1 MSPVRSMLATL
12 VSVTLVSAPLAA
24 QTTSLFNGT
33 WKLNLAKSK
42 YDPANLT
49 PKAATIVKYTVT
61 ATKVT
66 NVADGVDSQGR
77 KTHSEY
83 TANCD
88 GTVAPWVG
96 TIDGKL
102 NPDQDGV
109 SVKCVDAYTLHNV
122 NSIRGRPTTTLHNV
136 VAKDGKTRTVAT
148 TGTTAQGV
156 KVNHLTVYDRQ

>member
-1 MSPVRSMLATL
+1 MSSVRSLLAGL
-12 VSVTLVSAPLAA
+12 VGVTLASAPLAA
-24 QTTSLFNGT
+24 QASLFTGT

-66 NVADGVDSQGR
+66 NVSDGVDSQGR

-88 GTVAPWVG
+88 GTVVAWVG

-102 NPDQDGV
+102 NPDQDGI
-109 SVKCVDAYTLHNV
+109 SVKCVDAYTLHIV

-136 VAKDGKTRTVAT
+136 VATDGKTRTVLT
-148 TGTTAQGV
+148 TGINAQGV
-156 KVNHLTVYDRQ
+156 RVNHLAVYDKQ